1 MHVTT
6 VVHVHVTLGANWLEV
21 LARVLGWCARI
32 GSRARLHH
40 WAVTPKYSTMLNPSI
55 CNAVAKWM
63 RLRQRKRFVHR
74 PVASFVI
81 SAKKRSITILRD
93 HMEQAVKER
102 VVTADK
108 TRHVICFKCQ
118 SRTHHVFRLFTWQ
131 SNKYLTCFASLCDE
145 YNTDLFSLLHTNQF
159 VITLRFK
166 YWPSEKGKP
175 LGKAKRS
182 NKYFYTIRYL
192 TTYNQNPI
200 SC

>member
-1 MHVTT
+1 M
-6 VVHVHVTLGANWLEV
+6 
-21 LARVLGWCARI
+21 C
-32 GSRARLHH
+32 
-40 WAVTPKYSTMLNPSI
+40 
-55 CNAVAKWM
+55 
-63 RLRQRKRFVHR
+63 LRQRKRFVHR

-81 SAKKRSITILRD
+81 SAKKRSITILHD

-166 YWPSEKGKP
+166 YWPSEKGK
-175 LGKAKRS
+175 
-182 NKYFYTIRYL
+182 TIREGEKVKQIFLHYKVFNDL
-192 TTYNQNPI
+192 QSKPN
-200 SC
+200 